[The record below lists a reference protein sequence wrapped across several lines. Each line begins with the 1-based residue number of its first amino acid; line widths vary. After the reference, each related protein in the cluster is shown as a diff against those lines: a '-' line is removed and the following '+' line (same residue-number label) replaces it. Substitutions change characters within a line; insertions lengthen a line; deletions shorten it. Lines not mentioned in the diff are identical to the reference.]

1 MNFLFVLHSYAASDS
16 LETQAPNSGTQL
28 ASVMVLL
35 IYYGFGLIV
44 AYRYYQ
50 TGLLIVWSFEN
61 YRREEMF
68 LFSMQYLVSSH
79 LFSPS

>member
-16 LETQAPNSGTQL
+16 LETQTPNSSTQL
-28 ASVMVLL
+28 ASVIVLL

-50 TGLLIVWSFEN
+50 TGLLIVCLLKFSNDLE
-61 YRREEMF
+61 EEMSM
-68 LFSMQYLVSSH
+68 FSMQYLDSPH
-79 LFSPS
+79 LF

>member
-16 LETQAPNSGTQL
+16 LETQAPNSATQL
-28 ASVMVLL
+28 ASVIVLS

-50 TGLLIVWSFEN
+50 TGLLIVRVLKFFKDLE
-61 YRREEMF
+61 EEMSM
-68 LFSMQYLVSSH
+68 FSMR
-79 LFSPS
+79 